1 MTKNKL
7 FYTTLVSALS
17 LSLGAYATEINTNTA
32 IMQAMDKIT
41 GHVSL
46 VEVPVNQEVKFGT
59 FSILV
64 RECKT
69 RTPEETPE
77 NFAFVD
83 IVDATPKGNE
93 INIFKGWMIS
103 SSPALNAVAHPVY
116 DVWLLKCT
124 DKNVDT
130 KLQMNKEEL
139 ADRDTIEMKRQQAIM
154 VLEEV
159 AKSEN
164 IVENNGEPIDLIPA
178 SITENNE
185 DNKTEDTVVGKT
197 EEVKSENMVAETD
210 SNISIIENTPKEA
223 ATEIKETPAPA
234 EDGAPEALVVI
245 QEEKTTVA
253 PKDEY
258 EVIED
263 VVVIKNEQEQ
273 KNLSDNEIQNVQN
286 EMKEQVAEV
295 AKKVEENTEK
305 AIEETNEHIENIA
318 KETTENIKQKV
329 DEEINEKVLTP
340 EEIISQLE
348 KELSAK
354 AISE

>member
-1 MTKNKL
+1 MIKNKL
-7 FYTTLVSALS
+7 FYIALISAFSLS
-17 LSLGAYATEINTNTA
+17 LSVNATEINTNTA

-83 IVDATPKGNE
+83 IVDATPKGNK

-164 IVENNGEPIDLIPA
+164 IVETSGEPIDLIPD
-178 SITENNE
+178 S
-185 DNKTEDTVVGKT
+185 VT
-197 EEVKSENMVAETD
+197 EENAETND
-210 SNISIIENTPKEA
+210 KNAGVEKNEILTPEKIVTEAENVVENASKD
-223 ATEIKETPAPA
+223 IKEIVNTI

-245 QEEKTTVA
+245 QEEKTSV
-253 PKDEY
+253 PPLDEY

-273 KNLSDNEIQNVQN
+273 KIPSDNEEQNTQ
-286 EMKEQVAEV
+286 EEIKEQVTETVKKAEEQSEKETETTDNNVESV
-295 AKKVEENTEK
+295 AEEIKENT
-305 AIEETNEHIENIA
+305 I
-318 KETTENIKQKV
+318 QKV
-329 DEEINEKVLTP
+329 DEEPKEKILSP

>member
-1 MTKNKL
+1 MIKNKL
-7 FYTTLVSALS
+7 FYIALISAFSLS
-17 LSLGAYATEINTNTA
+17 LSVNATEINTNTA

-83 IVDATPKGNE
+83 IVDATPKGNK

-124 DKNVDT
+124 DKNIDT

-164 IVENNGEPIDLIPA
+164 IVETSGEPIDLIPD
-178 SITENNE
+178 S
-185 DNKTEDTVVGKT
+185 VT
-197 EEVKSENMVAETD
+197 EENAETKD
-210 SNISIIENTPKEA
+210 KNAGVEKNEILTPEKIVTEAENVVENASKD
-223 ATEIKETPAPA
+223 IKEIVNTI

-245 QEEKTTVA
+245 QEEKTSV
-253 PKDEY
+253 PPRDEY

-273 KNLSDNEIQNVQN
+273 KIPSDNEEQNTQ
-286 EMKEQVAEV
+286 EEIKEQVTETVKKAEEQSEKETETTDNNVESV
-295 AKKVEENTEK
+295 AEEIKENT
-305 AIEETNEHIENIA
+305 I
-318 KETTENIKQKV
+318 QKV
-329 DEEINEKVLTP
+329 DEEPKEKILSP

>member
-1 MTKNKL
+1 MIKNKL
-7 FYTTLVSALS
+7 FYIALISAFSLS
-17 LSLGAYATEINTNTA
+17 LSVNATEINTNTA

-83 IVDATPKGNE
+83 IVDATPKGNK

-164 IVENNGEPIDLIPA
+164 IVETSGEPIDLIPD
-178 SITENNE
+178 S
-185 DNKTEDTVVGKT
+185 VT
-197 EEVKSENMVAETD
+197 EENAETKD
-210 SNISIIENTPKEA
+210 KNAGVEKNEMLTPEKIVTEAENVVENASKD
-223 ATEIKETPAPA
+223 IKEIVNTI

-245 QEEKTTVA
+245 QEEKTSV
-253 PKDEY
+253 PPRDEY

-273 KNLSDNEIQNVQN
+273 KIPSDNEEQNTQ
-286 EMKEQVAEV
+286 EEIKEQVTETVKKAEEQSEKETETTDNNVESV
-295 AKKVEENTEK
+295 AEEIKENT
-305 AIEETNEHIENIA
+305 I
-318 KETTENIKQKV
+318 QKV
-329 DEEINEKVLTP
+329 DEEPKEKILSP

>member
-7 FYTTLVSALS
+7 FYTTLFSALS
-17 LSLGAYATEINTNTA
+17 LSLGVNATEINTNTA

-83 IVDATPKGNE
+83 IVDATPKGNK
-93 INIFKGWMIS
+93 INIFKGWMLS

-139 ADRDTIEMKRQQAIM
+139 ADRDTIEMKRQQAVM

-159 AKSEN
+159 ARSEVA
-164 IVENNGEPIDLIPA
+164 VENNGEPIDLIPA
-178 SITENNE
+178 SVSENSE
-185 DNKTEDTVVGKT
+185 DNNTVVEKT
-197 EEVKSENMVAETD
+197 EEVKSENVVAETD
-210 SNISIIENTPKEA
+210 NNISIVENTPKETV
-223 ATEIKETPAPA
+223 TEVKETPAPA
-234 EDGAPEALVVI
+234 EDGVPEALVVI
-245 QEEKTTVA
+245 QEEKA
-253 PKDEY
+253 PATPQDEY

-273 KNLSDNEIQNVQN
+273 KLTSDVKNVQ
-286 EMKEQVAEV
+286 EEIKDQVAEV
-295 AKKVEENTEK
+295 AEKVEENTKK
-305 AIEETNEHIENIA
+305 AIEEADKQVEKIA
-318 KETTENIKQKV
+318 EETKETVKQKV
-329 DEEINEKVLTP
+329 DEEIKEKVLSP
-340 EEIISQLE
+340 EEIILQLE

-354 AISE
+354 AIGE

>member
-7 FYTTLVSALS
+7 FYTTLFSALS
-17 LSLGAYATEINTNTA
+17 LSLGVNATEINTNTA

-83 IVDATPKGNE
+83 IVDATPKGNK
-93 INIFKGWMIS
+93 INIFKGWMLS

-139 ADRDTIEMKRQQAIM
+139 ADRDTIEMKRQQAVM

-159 AKSEN
+159 ARSEVA
-164 IVENNGEPIDLIPA
+164 VENNGEPIDLIPA
-178 SITENNE
+178 SVSENSE
-185 DNKTEDTVVGKT
+185 DNKTENNVPEKT
-197 EEVKSENMVAETD
+197 EEIKSENTITETD
-210 SNISIIENTPKEA
+210 SNISIVENTPKTV
-223 ATEIKETPAPA
+223 TEVKETAVPT

-245 QEEKTTVA
+245 QEEKTPVA
-253 PKDEY
+253 PQDEY

-273 KNLSDNEIQNVQN
+273 NLASDIKNVQ
-286 EMKEQVAEV
+286 EGIKDQVAEV
-295 AKKVEENTEK
+295 AEKVEENTKK
-305 AIEETNEHIENIA
+305 AIEEADKQVEKIA
-318 KETTENIKQKV
+318 EETKETVKQKV
-329 DEEINEKVLTP
+329 DEEIKEKVLSP
-340 EEIISQLE
+340 EEIILQLE

-354 AISE
+354 AIGE

>member
-1 MTKNKL
+1 MIKNKL
-7 FYTTLVSALS
+7 FYIALISAFSLS
-17 LSLGAYATEINTNTA
+17 LSVNATEINTNTA

-83 IVDATPKGNE
+83 IVDATPKGNK

-164 IVENNGEPIDLIPA
+164 IVETSGEPIDLIPD
-178 SITENNE
+178 S
-185 DNKTEDTVVGKT
+185 VT
-197 EEVKSENMVAETD
+197 EENAETKD
-210 SNISIIENTPKEA
+210 KNAGVEKNEILTPEKIVTEAEDVVENASKD
-223 ATEIKETPAPA
+223 IKEIVNTI

-245 QEEKTTVA
+245 QEEKTSV
-253 PKDEY
+253 PPLDEY

-273 KNLSDNEIQNVQN
+273 KIPSDNEEQNTQ
-286 EMKEQVAEV
+286 EEIKEQVTETVKKAEEQSEKETETTDNNVESV
-295 AKKVEENTEK
+295 AEEIKENT
-305 AIEETNEHIENIA
+305 I
-318 KETTENIKQKV
+318 QKV
-329 DEEINEKVLTP
+329 DEEPKEKILSP

>member
-1 MTKNKL
+1 MIKNKL
-7 FYTTLVSALS
+7 FYIALISAFSLS
-17 LSLGAYATEINTNTA
+17 LSVNATEINTNTA

-83 IVDATPKGNE
+83 IVDATPKGNK

-164 IVENNGEPIDLIPA
+164 IVETSGEPIDLIPD
-178 SITENNE
+178 S
-185 DNKTEDTVVGKT
+185 VT
-197 EEVKSENMVAETD
+197 EENAETKD
-210 SNISIIENTPKEA
+210 KNAGVEKNEILTPEKIVTEAENVVENASKD
-223 ATEIKETPAPA
+223 IKEIVNTI

-245 QEEKTTVA
+245 QEEKTSV
-253 PKDEY
+253 PPLDEY

-273 KNLSDNEIQNVQN
+273 KIPSDNEEQNTQ
-286 EMKEQVAEV
+286 EEIKEQVTETVKKAEEQSEKETETTDNNVESV
-295 AKKVEENTEK
+295 AEEIKENT
-305 AIEETNEHIENIA
+305 I
-318 KETTENIKQKV
+318 QKV
-329 DEEINEKVLTP
+329 DEEPKEKILSP

>member
-7 FYTTLVSALS
+7 FYTTLFSALS
-17 LSLGAYATEINTNTA
+17 LSLGANATEINTNTA

-83 IVDATPKGNE
+83 IVDATPKGNK
-93 INIFKGWMIS
+93 INIFKGWMLS

-139 ADRDTIEMKRQQAIM
+139 ADRDTIEMKRQQAVM

-159 AKSEN
+159 ARSEVS
-164 IVENNGEPIDLIPA
+164 VENNGEPIDLIPA
-178 SITENNE
+178 SVSENSE
-185 DNKTEDTVVGKT
+185 DNKTEKAVVETT
-197 EEVKSENMVAETD
+197 EEVKSENMVAKTD
-210 SNISIIENTPKEA
+210 NNISIVENTPKET
-223 ATEIKETPAPA
+223 ATDVKEIPTPT
-234 EDGAPEALVVI
+234 EEGVPEALVVI
-245 QEEKTTVA
+245 QEEKTPVA
-253 PKDEY
+253 SQEEY
-258 EVIED
+258 EVIEN
-263 VVVIKNEQEQ
+263 VVVIKSEQEQ
-273 KNLSDNEIQNVQN
+273 KLASDVKNVQ
-286 EMKEQVAEV
+286 EEIKDQVAEV
-295 AKKVEENTEK
+295 AEKVEENTK
-305 AIEETNEHIENIA
+305 KTIEEADKQVEKIA
-318 KETTENIKQKV
+318 EETKETVKQKV
-329 DEEINEKVLTP
+329 DEEIKEKVLSP
-340 EEIISQLE
+340 EEIILQLE

-354 AISE
+354 AIGE